1 MIKSYA
7 QAAAIQGRRV
17 KSGKR
22 GYAKAVRRYLLAT
35 RADTYADTYLN
46 ARNQL
51 PVRWDRPKLA
61 QQAAA

>member
-1 MIKSYA
+1 MIKTYA
-7 QAAAIQGRRV
+7 QAVAIQGRRV

-35 RADTYADTYLN
+35 RAGTYLD